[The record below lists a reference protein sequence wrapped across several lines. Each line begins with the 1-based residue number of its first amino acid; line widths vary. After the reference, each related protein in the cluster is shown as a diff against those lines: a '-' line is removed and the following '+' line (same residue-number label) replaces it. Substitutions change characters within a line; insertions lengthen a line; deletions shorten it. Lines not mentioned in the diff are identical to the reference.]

1 MYPNSYKNT
10 GSKYR
15 TALKFNNDTNN
26 TDSYRSNH
34 KHRDPKINPRTHGEH
49 KGITTHHEEFPMG
62 KVYHSHHA
70 KNNSQSYA
78 DKRKTGYCIQDLYQ
92 DD

>member
-1 MYPNSYKNT
+1 
-10 GSKYR
+10 
-15 TALKFNNDTNN
+15 
-26 TDSYRSNH
+26 
-34 KHRDPKINPRTHGEH
+34 
-49 KGITTHHEEFPMG
+49 MG

-70 KNNSQSYA
+70 KNDSQSYA